1 MKKVLITLA
10 LVALLVLYPAA
21 PLLAAEEGGGSAGT
35 GGEVENMAPV
45 IEEASLVVQIVDG
58 EGIAWGWSASG
69 APNPGDR
76 TMPYILKGEN
86 LHFELEVT
94 DANGEADLTAMLV
107 KMNLTTDIFF
117 TGTLVSTTIDP
128 DAGISKGLSSG
139 DLVIDD
145 SIAPG
150 KYDIT
155 IDVSDAGGA
164 TDACD
169 PVIYEPG
176 VDIMRP
182 EVSLVISTST
192 INFQR
197 SNPGDTGMMANENPI
212 HLTPQ
217 AVIGTEHIPVVFDLG
232 HSGSDM
238 VNGENFIPVTSIVWS
253 TTPEISDNS
262 MSKTKLTIASGVAE
276 GTIVDVYYWLNVPM
290 PQAEGSY
297 SGSIDFY
304 FVAD

>member
-1 MKKVLITLA
+1 
-10 LVALLVLYPAA
+10 VALKN
-21 PLLAAEEGGGSAGT
+21 EG
-35 GGEVENMAPV
+35 
-45 IEEASLVVQIVDG
+45 
-58 EGIAWGWSASG
+58 
-69 APNPGDR
+69 
-76 TMPYILKGEN
+76 
-86 LHFELEVT
+86 
-94 DANGEADLTAMLV
+94 
-107 KMNLTTDIFF
+107 
-117 TGTLVSTTIDP
+117 
-128 DAGISKGLSSG
+128 
-139 DLVIDD
+139 
-145 SIAPG
+145 
-150 KYDIT
+150 
-155 IDVSDAGGA
+155 
-164 TDACD
+164 
-169 PVIYEPG
+169 
-176 VDIMRP
+176 
-182 EVSLVISTST
+182 
-192 INFQR
+192 
-197 SNPGDTGMMANENPI
+197 SNPSTHPTPPLPHPPNSPMMANENPI